1 MQSKDIRETFDLK
14 QCYKNIY
21 CADAQQSYLGYWIQ
35 FVFIFPDLVRQRYVC
50 ISIHC
55 STSEYTVQT
64 YNPHS
69 PPEFKEAETIKPIA
83 LRFSDVTSAGSI
95 NSFGNID
102 FL

>member
-1 MQSKDIRETFDLK
+1 MYAYPSTVALVNTL
-14 QCYKNIY
+14 YKPI
-21 CADAQQSYLGYWIQ
+21 
-35 FVFIFPDLVRQRYVC
+35 
-50 ISIHC
+50 IHI
-55 STSEYTVQT
+55 
-64 YNPHS
+64 P